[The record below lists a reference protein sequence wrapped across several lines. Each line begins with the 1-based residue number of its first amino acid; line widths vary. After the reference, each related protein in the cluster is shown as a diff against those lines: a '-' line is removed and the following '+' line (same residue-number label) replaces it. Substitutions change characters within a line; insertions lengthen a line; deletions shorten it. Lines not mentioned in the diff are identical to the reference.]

1 MELPILTLNLT
12 FLGAGGLPNGE
23 SLTHY
28 STIVFETHDK
38 QILTFNCVSFTDF
51 DLKIRVIIDP
61 NHLMI

>member
-1 MELPILTLNLT
+1 MELPILTLTLT
-12 FLGAGGLPNGE
+12 FLGAGGFQLPNGE

-61 NHLMI
+61 TIL

>member
-12 FLGAGGLPNGE
+12 FLGAGGFQLPNGE
-23 SLTHY
+23 S

-51 DLKIRVIIDP
+51 DLKIREIIDP
-61 NHLMI
+61 SHLMI

>member
-23 SLTHY
+23 SL
-28 STIVFETHDK
+28 TIVFETHDK

>member
-12 FLGAGGLPNGE
+12 FLGAGGFQLPNGE

-28 STIVFETHDK
+28 STIVFETPDK
-38 QILTFNCVSFTDF
+38 QILTLTVYRF

>member
-1 MELPILTLNLT
+1 MELPILILNLT

-38 QILTFNCVSFTDF
+38 QILTFNCVSFTD
-51 DLKIRVIIDP
+51 LKIRVIIDP
-61 NHLMI
+61 TIL